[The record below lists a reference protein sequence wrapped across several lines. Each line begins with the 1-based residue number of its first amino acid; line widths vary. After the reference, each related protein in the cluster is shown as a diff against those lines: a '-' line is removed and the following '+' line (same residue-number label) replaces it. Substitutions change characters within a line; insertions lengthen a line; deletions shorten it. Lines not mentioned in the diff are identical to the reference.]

1 MFAAVRIRVPLPSF
15 SRLPLPEMTPLR
27 VNSVPSTSTVL
38 APEILIGAV
47 TLLVPV
53 LVARVP
59 PARVIG
65 SATPVTLRRSKV
77 PPVFTVV
84 LAEPDPKAPALV
96 IAKVPALTVV
106 APV

>member
-1 MFAAVRIRVPLPSF
+1 MPAPSF
-15 SRLPLPEMTPLR
+15 SRLPLPEMTPSR
-27 VNSVPSTSTVL
+27 VSWVPSTSTVL

-53 LVARVP
+53 LVANVP

-84 LAEPDPKAPALV
+84 PAVPVPKAAALV
-96 IAKVPALTVV
+96 MAKVPASTVV

>member
-1 MFAAVRIRVPLPSF
+1 M
-15 SRLPLPEMTPLR
+15 
-27 VNSVPSTSTVL
+27 
-38 APEILIGAV
+38 LIGAV

-53 LVARVP
+53 LVAKVP
-59 PARVIG
+59 PAKVMG

-84 LAEPDPKAPALV
+84 PAELEPKAPALV
-96 IAKVPALTVV
+96 IAKVPASTVV